1 MLRLFS
7 ALIGKFRRATEAE
20 LPIREELYSIERLE
34 QYAAALAAEHKIAE
48 RPQRVSLLLPRLEE
62 NGRKLIAAYKAL
74 AESIREE
81 HVISPAAEWLVDNF
95 HIVEEQVREIRE
107 DLPKSYYHE
116 LPKLA
121 EGPFKNYP
129 RIYAFS
135 FALIAHTDSHL
146 DTETLRRFINAYQKV
161 SPLSIGELWAVPIN
175 LRLALVENLRRLA
188 TRIVSSRGERDEAD
202 RMADKLLELAQR
214 QPNEL
219 VPLLTSRVGK
229 RRSVGRAFVVQLT
242 QRLREQDPAVMAV
255 FEWLDKQLER
265 RGLSIEEIVHEEHH
279 RQAAAQVT
287 VGNII
292 TSMRLLST
300 LDWKDFF
307 ETVSLIDPELAKD
320 PAGVYSKMDFATRD
334 RYRHVIE
341 RISKRTKKNEP
352 EIARIALRMAQE
364 AQSED
369 TSRTHVGYFLV
380 GEGLLRL
387 ESEAGYRPS
396 LGEQMLRAVERN
408 APLAYLGT
416 FAAVTALIVGVT
428 VAALLQAG
436 AGFIISAIAALLML
450 IPASELALSVLNWDV
465 THVFEPRLLPKID
478 LSKGITSEARTM
490 VVVPVILNDEKTV
503 AALLDKLEITYL
515 ANQDEHLHFALL
527 GDFVDAPSESMPND
541 REILECARDGI
552 EELNGQYSGGAPVR
566 FHLFHRPRK
575 WCETE
580 GKWLG
585 WERKRGKLR
594 EFNRLVLESR
604 DGEKEAG
611 GTPAFPVTSFVVATA
626 SAELLSQIRYVIT
639 LDADTQLPRDAAR
652 RLIGAAI
659 HPLNQPRFDRETQ
672 RVVGGYSILQPRV
685 SISLE
690 SASRSSFAR
699 IFSGN
704 TGIDPYTTAASDVYQ
719 DLFGEGIY
727 TGKGLYDVDAF
738 EQALDD
744 RVPDQML
751 LSHDLFESI
760 FARAAL
766 GSDIEFLDAY
776 PAYYSS
782 YAMRQHRWTR
792 GDWQIAAWLKRQV
805 PDAQGNK
812 HPNRISAI
820 SRWKIFDNLRRSL
833 LAPAIVL
840 LLIAGWTILPG
851 GPLWWTLFAVIT
863 LAFPVYAHV
872 TTGLLIHPRG
882 VPWTSHF
889 WTVWGDIETNSAQF
903 ALVVGFLAHQAT

>member
-7 ALIGKFRRATEAE
+7 ALIGKFRRAGGAS
-20 LPIREELYSIERLE
+20 LPIREELDSIERLE
-34 QYAAALAAEHKIAE
+34 QYAAALAAEHKIAD
-48 RPQRVSLLLPRLEE
+48 RPQRVNLLLPRLEE

-121 EGPFKNYP
+121 DGPFKNYP
-129 RIYAFS
+129 RIYGFS

-146 DTETLRRFINAYQKV
+146 DTETLRRFINTYQKV

-175 LRLALVENLRRLA
+175 LRIALVENLRRLA
-188 TRIVSSRGERDEAD
+188 IRIVSSRGERDEAD
-202 RMADKLLELAQR
+202 RLADKLLELAQR
-214 QPNEL
+214 QPTEL
-219 VPLLTSRVGK
+219 LPLITSRVGK

-242 QRLREQDPAVMAV
+242 QRLREQDPAVMTV

-334 RYRHVIE
+334 RYRHVVE
-341 RISKRTKKNEP
+341 RISKRTKKSEP

-364 AQSED
+364 AHDQIWSAPSPPRSAGALQSED
-369 TSRTHVGYFLV
+369 R
-380 GEGLLRL
+380 
-387 ESEAGYRPS
+387 YRPR
-396 LGEQMLRAVERN
+396 LREQMLRAVERH
-408 APLAYLGT
+408 ATLAYLGT

-428 VAALLQAG
+428 VVAPLQAG

-450 IPASELALSVLNWDV
+450 IPSSELALSLLNWDL
-465 THVFEPRLLPKID
+465 THVFGPRLLPKID
-478 LSKGITSEARTM
+478 LSKGIPSEARTM
-490 VVVPVILNDEKTV
+490 VVVPVIFNDETTV

-515 ANQDEHLHFALL
+515 ANQDEHIHFALL

-541 REILECARDGI
+541 REILEHAQDGI
-552 EELNGQYSGGAPVR
+552 EELNRRYSRGALVP

-580 GKWLG
+580 GKWIG

-594 EFNRLVLESR
+594 EFNRLVLESLDSER
-604 DGEKEAG
+604 AAG
-611 GTPAFPVTSFVVATA
+611 GTPAHPAGNFIVATA
-626 SAELLSQIRYVIT
+626 SAELLAQIRYVIT

-659 HPLNQPRFDRETQ
+659 HPLNQPRFDREAQ
-672 RVVGGYSILQPRV
+672 RVVRGYSILQPRV

-690 SASRSSFAR
+690 SASRSLFAR

-727 TGKGLYDVDAF
+727 TGKGLYEVAAF
-738 EQALDD
+738 ERALHD
-744 RVPDQML
+744 RVPEQTL

-760 FARAAL
+760 FARAAMV
-766 GSDIEFLDAY
+766 SDIELLDDY
-776 PAYYSS
+776 PAHYDT
-782 YAMRQHRWTR
+782 YAMRQHRSTR
-792 GDWQIAAWLKRQV
+792 GDWQIPGW
-805 PDAQGNK
+805 
-812 HPNRISAI
+812 
-820 SRWKIFDNLRRSL
+820 LRR
-833 LAPAIVL
+833 
-840 LLIAGWTILPG
+840 
-851 GPLWWTLFAVIT
+851 
-863 LAFPVYAHV
+863 
-872 TTGLLIHPRG
+872 
-882 VPWTSHF
+882 
-889 WTVWGDIETNSAQF
+889 
-903 ALVVGFLAHQAT
+903 